1 MALVYG
7 VEKKTVPAYMKY
19 AMGGTSGMLATCL
32 VQPMDLLKTRMQIS
46 GTLGAREY
54 RSSFEVLSKVFKNE
68 GVLSLYNGLSAG
80 LMKQA
85 TYTTARMGVYQM
97 ELDWYRM
104 NYENDPSLVASMT
117 MGIVAGAFGAMF
129 GNPAEVALVRMM
141 SDNRLMPEDRRNY
154 KNVGDAF
161 VKIVKD
167 EGVVALWRGC
177 LPTVGRAMV
186 VNMVQLASYSLM
198 KNHLRGYIDEGIPL
212 HLSAAMMSGLL
223 SSLASMPL
231 DLAKTRIQQMRMI
244 EGKPE
249 YSGAI
254 DVLKKVVKNEGAFA
268 MWKGFTPYLIRMGP
282 HTILS
287 FVFLEQMNKAYNK
300 HVLGDSQSDSSEP

>member
-1 MALVYG
+1 MALVFG
-7 VEKKTVPAYMKY
+7 VEKKTVPNYMKY
-19 AMGGTSGMLATCL
+19 VMGGTSGMLATCI

-46 GTLGAREY
+46 GTLGTREY
-54 RSSFEVLSKVFKNE
+54 KSSYEVLSKVLKNE

-80 LMKQA
+80 LVRQA

-97 ELDWYRM
+97 ELDWYRK
-104 NYENDPSLVASMT
+104 NYENDPSVVATMT
-117 MGIVAGAFGAMF
+117 MGIGAGAFGAFF
-129 GNPAEVALVRMM
+129 GNPAEVALIRMM

-161 VKIVKD
+161 VRIVRD

-186 VNMVQLASYSLM
+186 INMVQLGSYSLM
-198 KNHLRGYIDEGIPL
+198 KDQFRGYLNEGIPL
-212 HLSAAMMSGLL
+212 HLSAALMSGLL
-223 SSLASMPL
+223 TTLASMPL
-231 DLAKTRIQQMRMI
+231 DLAKTRIQQMRVI

-249 YSGAI
+249 YSGTV
-254 DVLKKVVKNEGAFA
+254 DVLKKVLMNEGAFA

-282 HTILS
+282 HTIFS
-287 FVFLEQMNKAYNK
+287 FVFLEQMNKAYKK
-300 HVLGDSQSDSSEP
+300 HVLGDEQSDPAH

>member
-1 MALVYG
+1 MALVFG
-7 VEKKTVPAYMKY
+7 VEKKTVPTYMKY
-19 AMGGTSGMLATCL
+19 VMGGTSGMLATCI

-46 GTLGAREY
+46 GTLGIREY
-54 RSSFEVLSKVFKNE
+54 KSSYEVLSKVLKNE

-80 LMKQA
+80 LMRQA

-97 ELDWYRM
+97 ELDWYRK
-104 NYENDPSLVASMT
+104 NYENDPSVVATMT
-117 MGIVAGAFGAMF
+117 MGIAAGAFGAFF
-129 GNPAEVALVRMM
+129 GNPADVALIRMM

-167 EGVVALWRGC
+167 EGVMALWRGC

-186 VNMVQLASYSLM
+186 INMVQLGSYSLM
-198 KNHLRGYIDEGIPL
+198 KDQFRGYLNEGIPL

-223 SSLASMPL
+223 TTLASMPL
-231 DLAKTRIQQMRMI
+231 DLAKTRIQQMRVI

-249 YSGAI
+249 YSGTI
-254 DVLKKVVKNEGAFA
+254 DVFKKVLKNEGAFA

-282 HTILS
+282 HTIFS
-287 FVFLEQMNKAYNK
+287 FVFLEQMNKAYKK
-300 HVLGDSQSDSSEP
+300 HVLGDSPSDSAS